1 MEKVENARLIVIYLM
16 GHIVDWE
23 IMGSVGKGIVLIV
36 MNNVEKFGEKVFVL
50 GTSFLNTLFRA
61 EK

>member
-36 MNNVEKFGEKVFVL
+36 MNNVEKFGEKVFL
-50 GTSFLNTLFRA
+50 GLHF
-61 EK
+61 